1 MRIVCLSD
9 THNRTDGL
17 VVPEGDLLLH
27 AGDLTG
33 QGSEE
38 EVARAARW
46 LARLPHPAKV
56 VVAGNH
62 DFLFQRD
69 PAKARAILA
78 RVPGLTYLEDT
89 GAVVAGLSIHG
100 SPWQPWFYD
109 WAFNLERD
117 GEELARVWAQVPA
130 GVDVLLTHSPPNGI
144 LDRTLDGRA
153 VGCER
158 LAAALERIRPRL
170 HVFGH
175 IHEAAGSLTI
185 GATQFVNASVLDAH
199 YRPGAA
205 PVVVELEAG
214 RRG

>member
-27 AGDLTG
+27 AGDLTSG
-33 QGSEE
+33 GSED
-38 EVARAARW
+38 EVAHAARW

-62 DFLFQRD
+62 DFLFERE
-69 PAKARAILA
+69 PEKARAILA

-89 GAVVAGLSIHG
+89 GVVVAGLSIHG
-100 SPWQPWFYD
+100 SPWQPWFFD
-109 WAFNLERD
+109 WAFNLERN
-117 GEELARVWAQVPA
+117 GKELARVWAQVPA
-130 GVDVLLTHSPPNGI
+130 GVDVLLTHSPPYGI
-144 LDRTLDGRA
+144 LDRTLDGRP

-158 LAAALERIRPRL
+158 LAAALARIRPRL

-175 IHEAAGSLTI
+175 IHEGAGTLEVGVTRY
-185 GATQFVNASVLDAH
+185 VNAAVLDAH
-199 YRPGAA
+199 YRRGGA
-205 PVVVELEAG
+205 PVVVDLDAPG
-214 RRG
+214 RG